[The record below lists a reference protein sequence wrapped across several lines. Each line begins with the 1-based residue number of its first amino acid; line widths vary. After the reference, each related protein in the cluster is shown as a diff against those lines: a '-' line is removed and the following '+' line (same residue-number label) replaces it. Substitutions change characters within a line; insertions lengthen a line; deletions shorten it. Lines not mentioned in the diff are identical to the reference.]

1 MDMTSLQL
9 TVAWLGTALGVS
21 LGFLVAGA
29 LIALL
34 TTQVLLDAYRS
45 PVIVKYSHRIKLS
58 TVILLVVFGVG
69 MLLRILQMP
78 SLIGQ

>member
-34 TTQVLLDAYRS
+34 TTQVLLDAYHS

-78 SLIGQ
+78 SLTGQ